1 MSSQSETGHYKNV
14 VNLKALKTFA
24 TGLDTEYTPQKDS
37 LKLPFLEAL
46 VLEATQLHEDVK
58 DQDNTVAIAIDDRQ
72 LVFENIKPLATRIIN
87 TMGSTNVNAKTIEDA
102 KSINAK
108 IQGTRINKK
117 NPTEETEPETNNISV
132 SRQSYDSLYENF
144 RSLVNLLEQDSKYNP
159 IEADVNIVGL
169 TAKKEEMLLANENVS
184 SENYT
189 LENNRILRDK
199 RFYKDEDCLIEV
211 ARGVKK
217 YIRGKYGINS
227 PQFAQIKGLKFADYS
242 PK

>member
-1 MSSQSETGHYKNV
+1 MSSQSEKGHYKNV

-24 TGLDTEYTPQKDS
+24 IGLGVDYTPQKDS
-37 LKLPFLEAL
+37 LKLTFLETL
-46 VLEATQLHEDVK
+46 VLETTQLHEEVK
-58 DQDNTVAIAIDDRQ
+58 DQDNTVAIAVDNRQ

-102 KSINAK
+102 KPINAK
-108 IQGTRINKK
+108 IQGTRIDKK
-117 NPTEETEPETNNISV
+117 KTIDDTEKNTISV

-159 IEADVNIVGL
+159 IEADLNIVGL
-169 TAKKEEMLLANENVS
+169 IAKKEEMLQANENVS

-189 LENNRILRDK
+189 LENRRILRDK
-199 RFYKDEDCLIEV
+199 RFYKDEDCLINV
-211 ARGVKK
+211 AKGVKK

-227 PQFAQIKGLKFADYS
+227 PQFAQIKGLKFTDNS

>member
-1 MSSQSETGHYKNV
+1 
-14 VNLKALKTFA
+14 
-24 TGLDTEYTPQKDS
+24 
-37 LKLPFLEAL
+37 
-46 VLEATQLHEDVK
+46 
-58 DQDNTVAIAIDDRQ
+58 
-72 LVFENIKPLATRIIN
+72 
-87 TMGSTNVNAKTIEDA
+87 MGSTNVNAKTIEDA